1 MLEKPKKE
9 LHWQI
14 RESNGFGKRT
24 GTVEYAVCKPDLCHE
39 RGRAGCEKEQ
49 FEQAYALSEMFGDLE
64 LQNSLK
70 YYIQKNWPSKEK
82 IRQHT
87 IRKNSMTKSRKDVFR
102 LRHGIFAFS
111 LIMRTVKGEM

>member
-14 RESNGFGKRT
+14 RESEWLLEKGQGPLNMLFANRI
-24 GTVEYAVCKPDLCHE
+24 YAMKE
-39 RGRAGCEKEQ
+39 AGQDVRKEQ

-82 IRQHT
+82 IH
-87 IRKNSMTKSRKDVFR
+87 
-102 LRHGIFAFS
+102 
-111 LIMRTVKGEM
+111 